1 MLSVYKNGI
10 IAVMFTLRKI
20 GKLLFRCAIHVLFWI
35 VVYFFYN
42 YFLGYG
48 SENTEYV
55 TRFSLFLMPATVVV
69 SYVFLLYLIPKYLL
83 VNKQGLFIL
92 YSIYTLIISYFFISI
107 SILYGSILLAHLRT
121 DNSSPL
127 TKTFLFIVLGV
138 YFVVF
143 IVIAIG
149 LLMNNFKSI
158 VKNED
163 LKNKILQTQLQLKE
177 QELKLLKMQI
187 HPHFL
192 FNSLN
197 TIYGFAL
204 KKADEAP
211 EMILKLSNLL
221 DYILYQIEKP
231 TVSLENEINHLEDYI
246 SLEKLRFHDTLQ
258 VNLMKE
264 DKIGDVYIAPM
275 LLIPFV
281 ENSFKHGAIVDG
293 CLSIH
298 ISIKRKNNTLIF
310 DIENSLLDKTNNS
323 TGIGLDNI
331 QKRLK
336 MLYPNAHTLQIDETD
351 HRFKVSLTIDINGL
365 KNSKNVNES

>member
-1 MLSVYKNGI
+1 
-10 IAVMFTLRKI
+10 MFHLRKI
-20 GKLLFRCAIHVLFWI
+20 GKLLFGCTIHILFWI
-35 VVYFFYN
+35 LVYFFYN

-48 SENTEYV
+48 SQNTEYV
-55 TRFSLFLMPATVVV
+55 TRFSLFLMPITIVI
-69 SYVFLLYLIPKYLL
+69 SYIFLFYLIPKFLL
-83 VNKQGLFIL
+83 KNKQGLFIL
-92 YSIYTLIISYFFISI
+92 YSIYTLIISSFFIAL
-107 SILYGSILLAHLRT
+107 SILYGSILLDHLRL

-143 IVIAIG
+143 VAITIG
-149 LLMNNFKSI
+149 LIMNNYKSA

-177 QELKLLKMQI
+177 QELRLLKMQI

-197 TIYGFAL
+197 TIYGYAL
-204 KKADEAP
+204 KKEDQAP

-231 TVSLENEINHLEDYI
+231 AVFLTNELNHIEDYI
-246 SLEKLRFHDTLQ
+246 ALEKIRFHDTLEVAFNQ
-258 VNLMKE
+258 KNISE
-264 DKIGDVYIAPM
+264 DIMIAPM

-293 CLSIH
+293 ILKIAINVSIEEH
-298 ISIKRKNNTLIF
+298 TLLFKIS
-310 DIENSLLDKTNNS
+310 NSVQKDTNSS

-331 QKRLK
+331 QKRLE
-336 MLYPNAHTLQIDETD
+336 MLYQDKYELKIEQEKHQFIIELKID
-351 HRFKVSLTIDINGL
+351 L
-365 KNSKNVNES
+365 KS